1 MEQKFEKKNHKPEL
15 EILPVK
21 PGVVA
26 VDDWF
31 PVWKYNEKTGKE
43 ELSWD
48 IPEKDRILKVQ
59 DGRNIVIKF
68 SEIFYCRPILDVFY
82 LRHKDSYISKLDLIT
97 HYINYFLK
105 YYDDDKELLTNYFHI
120 KYLIDIDRDSVI
132 GRKQFIDMLFTS
144 LITDTIYEKVKRMV
158 EDNYRIDLSQT
169 NTENIKY
176 SESLEFTNEHAKLL
190 LMISV
195 IIKILIPVVLHY
207 IAMYKDKKEIHNLS
221 MYYKPIFEMIEENEN
236 VNLYGKLFNSINVKV
251 NLSETKNSVI
261 WGKYEM
267 EQEDTASYTEEL
279 LDKNII
285 VDNVFKYLFIKN
297 IIAFNSVI
305 IDTQLEFFVIKNL
318 NVNYREISTD
328 KDSEGL
334 SSLDKLEMNT
344 VKIDE
349 SLVILSKIN
358 IKRTIKHIKREM
370 CIDIPKEEQRFY
382 YKFLKI
388 TPIGKTLLFYY
399 YAKYF
404 DGYRDLKSITLKQY
418 IDLLILMKRD
428 LQLKGDVYLPQ
439 IVSAYIDGRIN
450 ARTIHN
456 AKLIDKI
463 QNSEIYN
470 RILSEKYSSL
480 KGMEK
485 SEIIISL
492 LSTLI
497 NTQFR
502 YCDYDMMDRL
512 NEEIEIDFDTL
523 SQEFLD
529 FVNRI

>member
-1 MEQKFEKKNHKPEL
+1 MDQKFEKKSHKPEI

-21 PGVVA
+21 PGVIA
-26 VDDWF
+26 VDDLY
-31 PVWKYNEKTGKE
+31 PVWEYSDKSDKE
-43 ELSWD
+43 ELSWN
-48 IPEKDRILKVQ
+48 IPEEDRILKVQ
-59 DGRNIVIKF
+59 DKKNIVIKF

-82 LRHKDSYISKLDLIT
+82 LRYKDSYINKLDLIT

-105 YYDDDKELLTNYFHI
+105 FYDDDKELLTNYFHI
-120 KYLIDIDRDSVI
+120 KYLIDVDRNAVL

-144 LITDTIYEKVKRMV
+144 LITDTIYAKVKKMV

-190 LMISV
+190 LVISV

-221 MYYKPIFEMIEENEN
+221 MYYKPIFEMVEENEN

-370 CIDIPKEEQRFY
+370 CIDISKDEQQFY

-404 DGYRDLKSITLKQY
+404 DGYRDLKSINLKQY
-418 IDLLILMKRD
+418 IDLMILMKRD
-428 LQLKGDVYLPQ
+428 LQLKGDIYLPQ